1 MAASE
6 LLQKIKKNSTV
17 KESAILAKS
26 KFFNEKDMV
35 PTSIPAIN
43 ILLSGK
49 LDGGLTPGLTI
60 YSGVSKN
67 FKTGFSLFLAK
78 TYMEHYPESV
88 LLFYDTEFGAP
99 QSYFESF
106 GIDTNRVLH
115 TPIADIEQ
123 LKFDIMNQLNSI
135 ERGDHVIIIIDSIGN
150 IASRKEVEDA
160 LNEKSVADMT
170 RAKQLKSL
178 FRMVTPYLNLKDIPL
193 IAIGHVYAEQSLY
206 PKEILS
212 GGRGL
217 YYAADN
223 IYIVGRRQD
232 KEGTEVVG
240 YEFVVN
246 VEKSRYVK
254 EKSKIGIS
262 VNYESGLSKWSG
274 LLDIALESGH
284 ITKPS
289 NGWYSR
295 VNKETGEIEDKK
307 YRLKETNTSSFWEP
321 ILESPSFSNFIQ
333 SKYRVGTGAIMSDES
348 FDNQIDEL
356 LTDEISVDIE
366 D

>member
-1 MAASE
+1 MATSE

-17 KESAILAKS
+17 KESAILANS
-26 KFFNEKDMV
+26 KFFNDKDMV
-35 PTSIPAIN
+35 TTSIPAIN

-78 TYMEHYPESV
+78 TYLDHYPESV

-106 GIDTNRVLH
+106 KIDTNRVLH

-123 LKFDIMNQLNSI
+123 LKFDIVNQLNSF

-178 FRMVTPYLNLKDIPL
+178 FRMVTPYLNLKNIPL
-193 IAIGHVYAEQSLY
+193 IAIGHVYSEQSLY

-232 KEGTEVVG
+232 KEGTDVIG
-240 YEFVVN
+240 YDFVVN

-254 EKSKIGIS
+254 EKSKINIS

-284 ITKPS
+284 VIKPN

-307 YRLKETNTSSFWEP
+307 YRLKETNVSSFWEP
-321 ILESPSFSNFIQ
+321 ILESSSFSDFVQ
-333 SKYRVGTGAIMSDES
+333 SKYQISNNNIITNDILDNEIDKILELDE
-348 FDNQIDEL
+348 N
-356 LTDEISVDIE
+356 
-366 D
+366 